1 MLMKNCLGIINLSEV
16 DSPFGLLSQNRPTS
30 MLPFAGRYRVIDFML
45 SNMVNSGINTIGVF
59 TGNKV
64 RSVMD
69 HLGSGSPWDLDRK
82 INGLFLF
89 TPTYDYTT
97 INSKVGDIDLFFQNK
112 SFIKNA
118 KQENILMSKTYMLAN
133 IDLNAAY
140 EDFIASGADISIV
153 YKKVNDPMNRF
164 IGCDKINFDA
174 RGEFE
179 SIGTNLGMEEN
190 FNLSLEM
197 YFVKKAVY
205 FDMLFDSIE
214 KGNANYMKQ
223 AVLNSLSKYKVR
235 TYEFDGYVACI
246 NNLRNYF
253 DANMAIL
260 NPEISNEL
268 FFKHGQ
274 IFTKA
279 KDEPSTHYQKN
290 ARIKNSFVA
299 NGCQIDG
306 YVENSIIFRGVN
318 IAKGCIVR
326 NSILMQKTHV
336 DQNVHLNYVILDKR
350 TTVNQG
356 VTLIGDPSL
365 PYIGGKKAVIS
376 KEGKS

>member
-1 MLMKNCLGIINLSEV
+1 MKNCLGILNLSEV
-16 DSPFGLLSQNRPTS
+16 DAPFGILCQGRPAS

-69 HLGSGSPWDLDRK
+69 HLGSGQPWDLDRK

-97 INSKVGDIDLFFQNK
+97 VNAKVGDIDLFYQNK
-112 SFIKNA
+112 SFVKNA
-118 KQENILMSKTYMLAN
+118 KQDNIFMSKTYMIAN

-140 EDFIASGADISIV
+140 QDFVNSGADISIV
-153 YKKVNDPMNRF
+153 YKKVSDPQNRF
-164 IGCDKINFDA
+164 IGCDKMNFNASGD
-174 RGEFE
+174 FE
-179 SIGTNLGMEEN
+179 SIGINLGMEES

-197 YFVKKAVY
+197 YFIKKSVY
-205 FDMLFDSIE
+205 FDMLFDAIE
-214 KGNANYMKQ
+214 KGNANYLKQ
-223 AVLNSLSKYKVR
+223 AVLHSLNKYKIR
-235 TYEFDGYVACI
+235 TYEFKGYVACI
-246 NNLRNYF
+246 NNVRNYF

-260 NPEISNEL
+260 NADISNEL
-268 FFKHGQ
+268 FFKNGH
-274 IFTKA
+274 IFTKV
-279 KDEPSTHYQKN
+279 KDEPSTHYKKN
-290 ARIKNSFVA
+290 ARIKNSFIA

-306 YVENSIIFRGVN
+306 YVENSIIFRGVK

-326 NSILMQKTHV
+326 NSIVMQKTHI
-336 DQNVHLNYVILDKR
+336 DENTHLNYVILDKR
-350 TTVNQG
+350 TTINHG

-365 PYIGGKKAVIS
+365 PYIGGKKAIVS
-376 KEGKS
+376 KEGES